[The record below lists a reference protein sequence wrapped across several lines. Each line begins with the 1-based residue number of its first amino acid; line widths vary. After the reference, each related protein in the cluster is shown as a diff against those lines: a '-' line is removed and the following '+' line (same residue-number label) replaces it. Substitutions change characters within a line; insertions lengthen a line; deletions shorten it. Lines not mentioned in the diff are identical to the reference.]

1 MLVGLAVV
9 MVMGQVAREAEVV
22 AVALVVALAVAL
34 GAAPGAGP
42 GAGAAAASDPV
53 EEERCRQ

>member
-1 MLVGLAVV
+1 MAVGLAVV
-9 MVMGQVAREAEVV
+9 MVMGQVAREWEVL
-22 AVALVVALAVAL
+22 AVALAVALAAAL

-42 GAGAAAASDPV
+42 GVGAAAASDPV